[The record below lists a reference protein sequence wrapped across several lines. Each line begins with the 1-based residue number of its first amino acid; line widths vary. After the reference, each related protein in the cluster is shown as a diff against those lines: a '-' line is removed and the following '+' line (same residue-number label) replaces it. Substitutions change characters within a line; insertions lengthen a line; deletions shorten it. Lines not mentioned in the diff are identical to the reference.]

1 MTTKDLT
8 RGDVVVVADRA
19 AEGGGKPRPAI
30 ILQRSE
36 ALAELATVTVVF
48 LTSTTRE
55 APALRIPVPV
65 TPVTGLRMPSWA
77 MIERL
82 ATVRKARIGRR
93 IGQTDDATLTH
104 IGRALAVFLG
114 LA

>member
-8 RGDVVVVADRA
+8 RGDIVVVADRA

-48 LTSTTRE
+48 LTSTARE
-55 APALRIPVPV
+55 APAVPA
-65 TPVTGLRMPSWA
+65 TPVTGLRVPSWA

-93 IGQTDDATLTH
+93 IGQTDNVTLTH